1 MPNNDQVWM
10 KSTSGMVVPVDP
22 ADVDQATRLG
32 YTPANAP
39 PQPGSLAMTPAGPAP
54 ASSGSSGWSPAPL
67 FHLSNYPQ
75 AWQNLKALFQQP
87 PINLPSTSPE
97 YAPQQGQ
104 AVLPG
109 TRIPL
114 QQGLTEAS
122 SLANAAA
129 MLYSP
134 APGAVTRPMPGV
146 QAVPESKYFV
156 PPSSTVMVNGV
167 PAQVPLETLPTGGTR
182 ALPAGVEMFR
192 SGIPGLQSAGQSALG
207 AAGTAARAPGTMTRE
222 LMGQGPSMQRLE
234 VAKDMNAL
242 PLKQKI
248 VTIANAAR
256 ADAQAAL
263 NGAVEGMDRDNPN
276 GLVARDEFGNAVN
289 DIFNKYVQIPERMPE
304 PIKTI
309 VEGTEGSRLG
319 QASVFRGAGTG
330 MRAGKTGTRLVDISQ
345 FDLAANLP
353 ESVRKANP
361 GIFGEQRLND
371 LLAQA
376 GEQPIPDE
384 GRLGWSAQQLQQLRV
399 KLRNVARS
407 NAPGPIRAAARE
419 ISDLTSDTLNNA
431 AAKSPASQAAWA
443 TGNFKW
449 ARYAQSFEEKFE
461 RGTTQQS
468 PLAKAMV
475 GQNADEIMNPLTGSD
490 AQLAR
495 ELLRPYSR
503 FGYNEPEFQ
512 QALSRHKTL
521 STISSISHPGKFDLA
536 MALGPL
542 LHPFTGGSLVSTYG
556 VGRIL
561 GPALWR
567 LYATRGID
575 PFTNVRGLP
584 EVTPGM
590 PQGPESPVYP
600 PPPGMAPT
608 PVYGP
613 PPGMPPGPPAP

>member
-1 MPNNDQVWM
+1 MPNNDQIWM
-10 KSTSGMVVPVDP
+10 KSTSGMIVPVDP

-54 ASSGSSGWSPAPL
+54 SSAPTSGWSPVPF

-87 PINLPSTSPE
+87 PINLPGTSPE

-122 SLANAAA
+122 SLANLAGV
-129 MLYSP
+129 LQP
-134 APGAVTRPMPGV
+134 RAPGVVTRPMLGA

-167 PAQVPLETLPTGGTR
+167 PAQAPLENLPTGGTR

-192 SGIPGLQSAGQSALG
+192 SGIPGLQG
-207 AAGTAARAPGTMTRE
+207 AATTAAGATAAAARAPGAMTRE

-248 VTIANAAR
+248 VSIANAAR

-263 NGAVEGMDRDNPN
+263 NSAVEGMDRDNPH
-276 GLVARDEFGNAVN
+276 GIIARNEFGNAVN

-309 VEGTEGSRLG
+309 IGGTKSSRLG
-319 QASVFRGAGTG
+319 QTSVFEGARPG
-330 MRAGKTGTRLVDISQ
+330 MRAV
-345 FDLAANLP
+345 DLASVVP

-361 GIFGEQRLND
+361 GIFGEHKLND
-371 LLAQA
+371 LLVQA
-376 GEQPIPDE
+376 GEQPMPDE
-384 GRLGWSAQQLQQLRV
+384 GRLGWSAKQLQQLRT
-399 KLRNVARS
+399 KLRNVEQS
-407 NAPGPIRAAARE
+407 NAPSSIKAAARE
-419 ISDLTSDTLNNA
+419 ISTLTSDTLNNA
-431 AAKSPASQAAWA
+431 AAKSPASQAAW
-443 TGNFKW
+443 TIGNFKW

-468 PLAKAMV
+468 PLAKVMV

-495 ELLRPYSR
+495 ELLRPYGR

-512 QALSRHKTL
+512 QALSRHKML

-542 LHPFTGGSLVSTYG
+542 LHPFTGGSVVSTYG
-556 VGRIL
+556 IGRIL

-575 PFTNVRGLP
+575 PLANVRGLP

-590 PQGPESPVYP
+590 PDSPVYP
-600 PPPGMAPT
+600 APPGMAPT